1 MAQAQSQAQSPVV
14 VPAPTPKK
22 LDVDITPAV
31 VSKIVVVVGSTGT
44 GKTTLINMLFNN
56 DFSAESCTK
65 PYETANTAAAVTK
78 KPIWLFNL
86 KDCRIFGDTIGFGDP
101 TMKQEEI
108 ENSIREFIRKFM
120 VGFHALIIVAKYG
133 RIGDGERANLLSI
146 QGLFEQNKNTLL
158 VLTNYTG
165 KKDAAGRKDAI
176 EKWIGNDQTV
186 RNFVTKINNNVIV
199 SNNCVDDLLEEVT
212 RPLRKQCLDE
222 LNAFIN
228 NSNTLI
234 RTKFSLKEIVDRLV
248 MAYNK
253 IRSIDGSTYATAL
266 GITLTNLASQDVSCG
281 ECTICLE
288 PMDMQGM
295 HLTPCQ
301 HCFHAKCIKEAFE
314 KNGKC
319 PICRTDLNEVYRI
332 VLYKND

>member
-1 MAQAQSQAQSPVV
+1 MAQAPVA
-14 VPAPTPKK
+14 VPAPTPQKFE
-22 LDVDITPAV
+22 VDITPAV

-56 DFSAESCTK
+56 DSSAESCIK
-65 PYETANTAAAVTK
+65 PYDTANTAAACTK

-86 KDCRIFGDTIGFGDP
+86 KDYRIFGDTIGFGDP

-108 ENSIREFIRKFM
+108 ANSIREFIQKFM

-133 RIGDGERANLLSI
+133 RISDSERANLLAI
-146 QGLFEQNKNTLL
+146 LELFEQNKNTLL

-176 EKWIGNDQTV
+176 EKWIADDQMV

-234 RTKFSLKEIVDRLV
+234 RTNLSLKEIVDRLGI
-248 MAYNK
+248 AYK
-253 IRSIDGSTYATAL
+253 TICSIHGSTYATAL
-266 GITLTNLASQDVSCG
+266 GITLTNLACQDVSCG
-281 ECTICLE
+281 ECAICLE

-301 HCFHAKCIKEAFE
+301 HCFHATCIKEAFE
-314 KNGKC
+314 KNAKC
-319 PICRTDLNEVYRI
+319 PICRTDFNEVYRI
-332 VLYKND
+332 VLYKNDIL